1 MREIELKEIQIKSQ
15 ESLLQRRE
23 KEIED
28 LRRNDNSRL
37 DQTAFS
43 KKLQLN
49 EIEKEKLVK
58 ENLNL
63 MNMNSTLSN
72 QFKTYKEQIH
82 NSISSNIKISRIEE
96 DTMKE
101 YEDRLKVLFI
111 LNRT

>member
-15 ESLLQRRE
+15 ESLIQRRE
-23 KEIED
+23 KEIEE
-28 LRRNDNSRL
+28 LKRNDISKL

-43 KKLQLN
+43 KKLQIN

-63 MNMNSTLSN
+63 MNLNSTLSN
-72 QFKTYKEQIH
+72 QFKSYKEQVH
-82 NSISSNIKISRIEE
+82 NSISSNIKMNRIEE

-101 YEDRLKVLFI
+101 YEDRLKVLYIF
-111 LNRT
+111 NRT